1 MSRLLSKL
9 SGEQVSAPA
18 PVRQDIV
25 PLDPRRSAALLA
37 GLEAAG
43 LGWFWESDAA
53 GRFTYLSDSAVSAIG
68 REKDDLLGRELT
80 DIFATGEES
89 DDDCTSRP
97 LKFRLASKSP
107 ISQLNVKVLNE
118 GKGDLW
124 WEVSANP
131 RLDVHG
137 NFAGYHGTARD
148 ITRSLAQSR
157 DSERAAQ
164 YDSLTGLANRLRMTR
179 QLTQT
184 LDTFKQ
190 SKRSCAIM
198 LLDLDRF
205 KKVNDTLGHPAGDE
219 LLKQVAVRIKKLV
232 GERGEIG
239 RLGGDEFQILLP
251 DIDDRGDLGDLS
263 KRLVQMLSQP
273 YSVEGARAII
283 GCSIGLA
290 IAPYDGVDASELVK
304 AADLAL
310 YAAKDAGRGTYRFY
324 SSQLSQSADFR
335 QKIEDDLRD
344 ALSQGEFLIQ
354 YQPIVDAKTHKVASL
369 EALLRWEHPVRGRV
383 SPADFVPV
391 AEELGIINEIG
402 EWVLEEVC
410 IQLGSCPDEIRAAV
424 NVSPIQFA
432 SDDFYSTVDRI
443 LTRTGVDPS
452 RVELEITESVF
463 VGDLDRTLD
472 LFKRLKRRGV
482 RLALDDFGTGYS
494 SLSYLRDAPFD
505 KLKIDQ
511 SFVRGCTAPDNNNSA
526 LVSAIVSMAKALN
539 METVAEG
546 IEAKDEMVRVTGH
559 GATHLQG
566 YLFSSPIS
574 VEELFERFE
583 NKELEFKPRGPERY
597 RAERRTEFRKIG
609 LIHGDSRYNVFLRN
623 ISKTGARIEGLL
635 DVPVGTEMVLDL
647 GDGQLAVATVR
658 RSDGFSQGVEF
669 ETQLVSDGDKG
680 LCTRHRVSPY
690 QIEAAG
696 RPLGALTNSAVT
708 AYTTGAMNSAPKA
721 FVEVDIGAQVRR

>member
-1 MSRLLSKL
+1 
-9 SGEQVSAPA
+9 
-18 PVRQDIV
+18 
-25 PLDPRRSAALLA
+25 LLA

-43 LGWFWESDAA
+43 LGWFWESDEH
-53 GRFTYLSDSAVSAIG
+53 GRLTYLTDAAMSAANRDKTGLI
-68 REKDDLLGRELT
+68 GRELT
-80 DIFATGEES
+80 EIFATSDVDGEHT
-89 DDDCTSRP
+89 TSRP
-97 LKFRLASKSP
+97 LKFRLAARSA
-107 ISQLNVKVLNE
+107 ISHLNVKVL
-118 GKGDLW
+118 GDHDGDMW
-124 WEVSANP
+124 WEISATP
-131 RLDVHG
+131 RRDNLG
-137 NFAGYHGTARD
+137 EFAGFYGTARD
-148 ITRSLAQSR
+148 ITKSLAQSR

-164 YDSLTGLANRLRMTR
+164 YDSLTGLANRLRMAR
-179 QLTQT
+179 QLEQT
-184 LDTFKQ
+184 LKTFKQ
-190 SKRSCAIM
+190 LKRSCAIM

-232 GERGEIG
+232 GKRGEIG

-251 DIDDRGDLGDLS
+251 DMDDRGELGDLS

-273 YSVEGARAII
+273 YSVDGARAII
-283 GCSIGLA
+283 GCSIGVA
-290 IAPYDGVDASELVK
+290 VAPYDGVEASELVK

-324 SSQLSQSADFR
+324 SSELSQSAVFR
-335 QKIEDDLRD
+335 QRIEDDLRD
-344 ALSQGEFLIQ
+344 AMTKGELLIQ
-354 YQPIVDAKTHKVASL
+354 YQPIVDAKTHKVSSL
-369 EALLRWEHPVRGRV
+369 EALLRWEHPDRGRV
-383 SPADFVPV
+383 SPAEFVPV
-391 AEELGIINEIG
+391 AEELGIINQIG
-402 EWVLEEVC
+402 EWVLEQVC
-410 IQLGSCPDEIRAAV
+410 IHLDSCPPEVRAAV

-443 LTRTGVDPS
+443 LTKTGVDPA

-463 VGDLDRTLD
+463 VGDLDRTLA
-472 LFKRLKRRGV
+472 LFKQLKQRGV

-511 SFVRGCTAPDNNNSA
+511 SFVRGCTVEDNNNGA
-526 LVSAIVSMAKALN
+526 LVSAIVSMAKALK

-546 IEAKDEMVRVTGH
+546 IETKDELAMVTAH

-574 VEELFERFE
+574 FEELFDRFE
-583 NKELEFKPRGPERY
+583 KKQLEFKPRGPEKY

-609 LIHGDSRYNVFLRN
+609 LIHGDSRYNIFLRN

-635 DVPVGTEMVLDL
+635 DVPVDTEVVLDL

-658 RSDGFSQGVEF
+658 RSEGFTQGVEF
-669 ETQLVSDGDKG
+669 ETQLISDGDKG

-696 RPLGALTNSAVT
+696 RPLGALTNSAVA
-708 AYTTGAMNSAPKA
+708 AYTGANQTASKA
-721 FVEVDIGAQVRR
+721 FVEVDISAQVVR

>member
-1 MSRLLSKL
+1 MSSLLSKL
-9 SGEQVSAPA
+9 SGGQSLASASGRA
-18 PVRQDIV
+18 RG
-25 PLDPRRSAALLA
+25 LDPRRSAEMLA
-37 GLEAAG
+37 GLESAD

-53 GRFTYLSDSAVSAIG
+53 GRLTYLTDSAIASVG
-68 REKDDLLGRELT
+68 VEKDALVGRELT
-80 DIFATGEES
+80 QFLATGDS
-89 DDDCTSRP
+89 DEHDSTSRP
-97 LKFRLASKSP
+97 LKFRLTSRSP
-107 ISQLNVKVLNE
+107 ISRLNVKVLADE
-118 GKGDLW
+118 GKEVW
-124 WEVSANP
+124 WEISATP
-131 RLDVHG
+131 RRDANG
-137 NFAGYHGTARD
+137 EFAGYHGIARD
-148 ITRSLAQSR
+148 ITTSLAHSR

-164 YDSLTGLANRLRMTR
+164 YDSLTGLANRHRMTR
-179 QLTQT
+179 KLEQT
-184 LDTFKQ
+184 LTTFKQ

-219 LLKQVAVRIKKLV
+219 LLKQVAVRIKKLLGDQ
-232 GERGEIG
+232 GEVG

-251 DIDDRGDLGDLS
+251 DMDDRGELGDLS

-283 GCSIGLA
+283 GCSIGMA
-290 IAPYDGVDASELVK
+290 IAPYDGVEASELVK

-310 YAAKDAGRGTYRFY
+310 YAAKDAGRGTYCFY
-324 SSQLSQSADFR
+324 SSELSQRADFR
-335 QKIEDDLRD
+335 QRIEDDLRD
-344 ALSQGEFLIQ
+344 ALAQKQLLMQ
-354 YQPIVDAKTHKVASL
+354 YQPIVDASTHKIASL
-369 EALLRWEHPVRGRV
+369 EALIRWEHPERGRV

-391 AEELGIINEIG
+391 AEELGIITEIG

-410 IQLGSCPDEIRAAV
+410 TQLTKCPSEVRAAI

-432 SDDFYSTVDRI
+432 SDDFYSAVDRI
-443 LTRTGVDPS
+443 LTKTGVDPA

-463 VGDLDRTLD
+463 VGDLERTLD
-472 LFKRLKRRGV
+472 LFKQLKRRGV
-482 RLALDDFGTGYS
+482 RLSLDDFGTGYS

-511 SFVRGCTAPDNNNSA
+511 SFVRGCTADDNNNSA
-526 LVSAIVSMAKALN
+526 LVAAIISMAQALK

-546 IEAKDEMVRVTGH
+546 IETKDELALVTSY

-574 VEELFERFE
+574 IEELLERFE
-583 NKELEFKPRGPERY
+583 NKEFEFKPRGPERY

-609 LIHGDSRYNVFLRN
+609 VIHGDSRYNVFLRN
-623 ISKTGARIEGLL
+623 LSKTGARIEGLL
-635 DVPVGTEMVLDL
+635 DVPVGTDMVLDL

-658 RSDGFSQGVEF
+658 RSEGFTQGVEF
-669 ETQLVSDGDKG
+669 ETQLISDGANG

-696 RPLGALTNSAVT
+696 RPLGALSNSEVA
-708 AYTTGAMNSAPKA
+708 AYTTGAQSMNKA
-721 FVEVDIGAQVRR
+721 FVEVDISAQGRR

>member
-1 MSRLLSKL
+1 MSRF
-9 SGEQVSAPA
+9 SGSAQPA
-18 PVRQDIV
+18 AASSTAPELRDDL
-25 PLDPRRSAALLA
+25 PLDPKRSASLLA

-43 LGWFWESDAA
+43 LGWFWESNAA
-53 GRFTYLSDSAVSAIG
+53 GKLTYLTDSAISAMG
-68 REKDDLLGRELT
+68 DGKGNLLGSDLT
-80 DIFATGEES
+80 EIFATGSADGEDS
-89 DDDCTSRP
+89 TSRP
-97 LKFRLASKSP
+97 LKFRLASRSP
-107 ISQLNVKVLNE
+107 ISRLNVKVLNA
-118 GKGDLW
+118 GDIDAW
-124 WEVSANP
+124 WEISATP
-131 RLDVHG
+131 RVDGQG
-137 NFAGYHGTARD
+137 NFEGFYGTARD

-157 DSERAAQ
+157 DSERAAH

-179 QLTQT
+179 QLEQT
-184 LDTFKQ
+184 LKTFKQ

-219 LLKQVAVRIKKLV
+219 LLKQVAVRIKKLM
-232 GERGEIG
+232 GDRGEIG
-239 RLGGDEFQILLP
+239 RLGGDEFQLLLP
-251 DIDDRGDLGDLS
+251 DIDDRGELADLS

-283 GCSIGLA
+283 GCSIGMA
-290 IAPYDGVDASELVK
+290 IAPYDGVEASDLVK

-324 SSQLSQSADFR
+324 SSDLSRSADFR
-335 QKIEDDLRD
+335 QRIEDDLRD
-344 ALSQGEFLIQ
+344 ALSAGQLLIQ

-369 EALLRWEHPVRGRV
+369 EALLRWEHPERGRV

-402 EWVLEEVC
+402 EWVLEQVC
-410 IQLGSCPDEIRAAV
+410 IQLGNCPPEVRAAV
-424 NVSPIQFA
+424 NVSPIQFG
-432 SDDFYSTVDRI
+432 SDDFFSTVDRI
-443 LTRTGVDPS
+443 LTKTGVNPA
-452 RVELEITESVF
+452 RIELEITESVF
-463 VGDLDRTLD
+463 VGDLERTLN
-472 LFKRLKRRGV
+472 LFKQLKRRGV

-511 SFVRGCTAPDNNNSA
+511 SFVRGCAVEDNNNSA
-526 LVSAIVSMAKALN
+526 LVSAIVSMAKALK

-546 IEAKDEMVRVTGH
+546 IETKDELAMVTAH

-574 VEELFERFE
+574 IEDLLERFE
-583 NKELEFKPRGPERY
+583 KKELEFKPRGPEKY

-635 DVPVGTEMVLDL
+635 EVPLGTDVVLDL

-658 RSDGFSQGVEF
+658 RSEGFSQGVEF
-669 ETQLVSDGDKG
+669 ETQLISDGDKG

-696 RPLGALTNSAVT
+696 RPLGALTNSAVA
-708 AYTTGAMNSAPKA
+708 AYTGGMQSAPKA
-721 FVEVDIGAQVRR
+721 FVEVDISAQIKD

>member
-9 SGEQVSAPA
+9 SGGQPVASAPVNGDA
-18 PVRQDIV
+18 H
-25 PLDPRRSAALLA
+25 PLDPRRSAEMLA
-37 GLEAAG
+37 GLEAAD
-43 LGWFWESDAA
+43 LGWFWESDAG
-53 GRFTYLSDSAVSAIG
+53 GRLTYLTDSAMASIG
-68 REKDDLLGRELT
+68 LENGALLGRELT
-80 DIFATGEES
+80 QFLATGDS
-89 DDDCTSRP
+89 DELDSTSRP
-97 LKFRLASKSP
+97 LKFRFASRSP
-107 ISQLNVKVLNE
+107 ISRLNVKVLPDE
-118 GKGDLW
+118 EKEIW
-124 WEVSANP
+124 WEISATP
-131 RLDVHG
+131 RLNAEG
-137 NFAGYHGTARD
+137 EFAGFHGTARD

-164 YDSLTGLANRLRMTR
+164 YDSLTGLANRHRMTR
-179 QLTQT
+179 KLGQT
-184 LDTFKQ
+184 LKTFKQ

-219 LLKQVAVRIKKLV
+219 LLKQVAVRINKLF

-239 RLGGDEFQILLP
+239 RLGGDEFQIMLP
-251 DIDDRGDLGDLS
+251 DMDDRGELGDLA

-283 GCSIGLA
+283 GCSIGIA
-290 IAPYDGVDASELVK
+290 VAPYDGVETSELVK

-324 SSQLSQSADFR
+324 SSELSKSADFR
-335 QKIEDDLRD
+335 QRIEDDLRD
-344 ALSQGEFLIQ
+344 ALAQGQFLIQ
-354 YQPIVDAKTHKVASL
+354 YQPIVEAKTHKISSL
-369 EALLRWEHPVRGRV
+369 EALLRWDHPERGRV

-410 IQLGSCPDEIRAAV
+410 FQLASCPPEVRAAV

-432 SDDFYSTVDRI
+432 CDDFYGAVDRI
-443 LTRTGVDPS
+443 LSKTKVDPG

-463 VGDLDRTLD
+463 VGDLERTLA
-472 LFKRLKRRGV
+472 LFKKLKRRGV
-482 RLALDDFGTGYS
+482 RLSLDDFGTGYS

-511 SFVRGCTAPDNNNSA
+511 SFVRGCTAEENNNGA
-526 LVSAIVSMAKALN
+526 LVSAIVSMANALK

-546 IEAKDEMVRVTGH
+546 IETKDELAMVAGH

-574 VEELFERFE
+574 FDVLLERFE
-583 NKELEFKPRGPERY
+583 KKELEFKPRGPEKY

-609 LIHGDSRYNVFLRN
+609 VIHGDSRYNVFLRN
-623 ISKTGARIEGLL
+623 ISKTGARIEGML
-635 DVPVGTEMVLDL
+635 DVPVGTDLVLDL

-658 RSDGFSQGVEF
+658 RSEGFSQGIEF
-669 ETQLVSDGDKG
+669 ETPLISDGDKG

-708 AYTTGAMNSAPKA
+708 AYTTGMQSMQKA
-721 FVEVDIGAQVRR
+721 FVEVDMSAQNRA